1 MQEQELKFYEEIGN
15 WDFSK
20 IKIITEKLTKW
31 DYFEEI
37 SKHTNENSLCLDLG
51 TGGGERVLKKY
62 PKVGMIIAT
71 DFSDEMIKTAKENL
85 KKYSNRKVKFTKMNN
100 LEMKFP
106 NEIFDLVSAKHTIIN
121 AKQIYNC
128 LTKGGTLVIEGI
140 DKKDCWELKE
150 LFGRGQAYND
160 EIAISEKDYQEIKE
174 AGFEKIQKIKIIEN
188 EYYET
193 KEDLLALLMKTP
205 ILNDFS
211 EIHENKKLGHKK
223 VEIDLL
229 NKYIQKNKK
238 EKGILLKRRLY
249 GIVAQK

>member
-62 PKVGMIIAT
+62 SKVGMIIAT

>member
-211 EIHENKKLGHKK
+211 EIYENKKLGHKK

>member
-193 KEDLLALLMKTP
+193 KEDLIALLMKTP

>member
-1 MQEQELKFYEEIGN
+1 MQEKELKFYEEIGN

-20 IKIITEKLTKW
+20 IKVITERLTNW
-31 DYFEEI
+31 NYFEEI
-37 SKHTNENSLCLDLG
+37 SKYTNEISLCLDLG
-51 TGGGERVLKKY
+51 TGGGERVLKRY

-85 KKYSNRKVKFTKMNN
+85 KKYSNSKVKFAKMNN

-106 NEIFDLVSAKHTIIN
+106 NEMFDLVSAKHTIIN

-174 AGFEKIQKIKIIEN
+174 AGFKRIERIEIIEN

-193 KEDLLALLMKTP
+193 KEDLIALLMKTP
-205 ILNDFS
+205 ILDDFS
-211 EIHENKKLGHKK
+211 EIHENKILEHRNI
-223 VEIDLL
+223 ELDLL
-229 NKYIQKNKK
+229 DKYIEKYKTK
-238 EKGILLKRRLY
+238 KGILLKRKLY

>member
-20 IKIITEKLTKW
+20 IKVITEKLTKW

-71 DFSDEMIKTAKENL
+71 DFSDEMLKTAKENL
-85 KKYSNRKVKFTKMNN
+85 KKYSNSKVKFAKMNN

-106 NEIFDLVSAKHTIIN
+106 NEIFDLISAKHTIIN
-121 AKQIYNC
+121 AKQIYDC
-128 LTKGGTLVIEGI
+128 LAKGGTLIIEGI

-174 AGFEKIQKIKIIEN
+174 AGFKRIERIEIIEN

-193 KEDLLALLMKTP
+193 KEDLIALLMKTP

-211 EIHENKKLGHKK
+211 EIHKDKILEHKNI
-223 VEIDLL
+223 ELDLL
-229 NKYIQKNKK
+229 DKYIEKNKT
-238 EKGILLKRRLY
+238 EKGIFLKRRLY

>member
-1 MQEQELKFYEEIGN
+1 MQEKELKFYEEIGN

-20 IKIITEKLTKW
+20 IKVITEKLTNW

-37 SKHTNENSLCLDLG
+37 AKHTNENSLCLDLG
-51 TGGGERVLKKY
+51 TGGGERVLKRY

-85 KKYSNRKVKFTKMNN
+85 KKYSNSKVKFAKMNN

-106 NEIFDLVSAKHTIIN
+106 DEILDLVSAKHTIIN
-121 AKQIYNC
+121 AKQIYDC

-150 LFGRGQAYND
+150 IFGRGQAYDD

-174 AGFEKIQKIKIIEN
+174 AGFEEIQKIEIIQN
-188 EYYET
+188 EYYEA
-193 KEDLLALLMKTP
+193 KEDLLTLLMKTP
-205 ILNDFS
+205 IINDFS
-211 EIHENKKLGHKK
+211 GTNERLENKKIEL
-223 VEIDLL
+223 DLL
-229 NKYIQKNKK
+229 GKYIEKYKTK
-238 EKGILLKRRLY
+238 KGILLKRKLY

>member
-211 EIHENKKLGHKK
+211 EIYENKKLEQKK